1 MGYSSGSRE
10 EDPMRA
16 LAAALVASLA
26 LLPAAAGAAD
36 KPPRNAI
43 AVRAQVDPPEDVQ
56 TTFLAAQLR
65 QGKRG
70 RILRVDFRIH
80 FEDIMQF
87 SVDGSARLV
96 VNGVDVP
103 VVYGRY
109 GSSCDLSL
117 DCLVEGA
124 GWLDLEQAEAEQPG
138 TFIGE
143 PLEIELRGT
152 VSATQNALAEAS
164 LFAQLVR
171 R

>member
-1 MGYSSGSRE
+1 
-10 EDPMRA
+10 
-16 LAAALVASLA
+16 
-26 LLPAAAGAAD
+26 
-36 KPPRNAI
+36 
-43 AVRAQVDPPEDVQ
+43 
-56 TTFLAAQLR
+56 
-65 QGKRG
+65 
-70 RILRVDFRIH
+70 
-80 FEDIMQF
+80 MQF